1 LKKNGRKIEKKNK
14 RKDIINI
21 IMTSN
26 NRVLQIYNSRNTILE
41 LLRSNYQYN
50 IDEYKGFSINE
61 IDAMIH
67 SNQLD
72 MLLTHT
78 GDGKENTVASFKTYV
93 KYYIKSTLNEH
104 ALQPILEDLFIL
116 TDTLNAKDTLIV
128 ILDGE
133 PNDSLKTHL
142 KYKFSHDGI
151 FVVVHNIKRLQFN
164 LLEHNLVPSNIRI
177 LNTKEIETIMEKYH
191 LKHLKEL
198 PEISRFDPMALAICL
213 RPGQICSFDRKSPTS
228 LITTYYRICI

>member
-1 LKKNGRKIEKKNK
+1 
-14 RKDIINI
+14 
-21 IMTSN
+21 
-26 NRVLQIYNSRNTILE
+26 LE
-41 LLRSNYQYN
+41 LLHTKHHYN

-61 IDAMIH
+61 IDAMIQ

-78 GDGKENTVASFKTYV
+78 ESSGKESSEATLAPYKTYV

-104 ALQPILEDLFIL
+104 TLQPIVEDLFIL
-116 TDTLNAKDTLIV
+116 TDTLSTKDMLIV

-133 PNDSLKTHL
+133 PNESLQAHL
-142 KYKFSHDGI
+142 KYKWNHDGI

-164 LLEHNLVPSNIRI
+164 ILEHHLVPSNIRI
-177 LNTKEIETIMEKYH
+177 LNASEIDEMIQKNH
-191 LKHLKEL
+191 LKSTKEL

-213 RPGQICSFDRKSPTS
+213 RPGEICAFERKSPTA
-228 LITTYYRICI
+228 LLTTYYRICV

>member
-1 LKKNGRKIEKKNK
+1 
-14 RKDIINI
+14 
-21 IMTSN
+21 MTSN
-26 NRVLQIYNSRNTILE
+26 NRVVQIYNSRNTILE
-41 LLRSNYQYN
+41 LLHTKHHYN

-61 IDAMIH
+61 IDAMIQ

-78 GDGKENTVASFKTYV
+78 ESSGKESSEATLAPYKTYV

-104 ALQPILEDLFIL
+104 TLQPIVEDLFIL
-116 TDTLNAKDTLIV
+116 TDTLSTKDMLIV

-133 PNDSLKTHL
+133 PNESLQAHL
-142 KYKFSHDGI
+142 KYKWNHDGI

-164 LLEHNLVPSNIRI
+164 ILEHHLVPSNIRI
-177 LNTKEIETIMEKYH
+177 LNASEIDEMIQKYH
-191 LKHLKEL
+191 LKSTKEL

-213 RPGQICSFDRKSPTS
+213 RPGEICAFERKSPTA
-228 LITTYYRICI
+228 LLTTYYRICV